1 MTKLGWPFEDEKEA
15 AVGSLQSQIR
25 PGGESS
31 LVEQWSCSREGIVNV
46 LFLEYDLWDMKKCG
60 NVMEEVGHS
69 NTKSKIMRRV
79 ELALPCVLQQS

>member
-31 LVEQWSCSREGIVNV
+31 LVEQW
-46 LFLEYDLWDMKKCG
+46 
-60 NVMEEVGHS
+60 
-69 NTKSKIMRRV
+69 NTKTTKNIKILMRKKKNI
-79 ELALPCVLQQS
+79 EVLMRKRWVNQNYTSVPDQTGR